1 MKFRNKLALASFTV
15 TMLGTY
21 ADPVRRWMLRW
32 GATDDE
38 IDADLP
44 GDACIPHPRYVT
56 DKAVTIA
63 AEPRHVYP
71 WLTQLGWGRGGF
83 YSYDRLENLM
93 GLDLHSAEELLPA
106 DRHLGVGDILPNG
119 PDAQTEGVWVE
130 ALEPDRAV
138 VLRGTIV
145 PGLPMRPGIEVTD
158 DTPRFF
164 DWTWA
169 FVVVPE
175 GPSMSRLVAR
185 LRADYRGIGSTVIR
199 YAALEPAQFV
209 MERKM
214 LLGIRDRAERLA
226 AREAAVARNATAGP
240 APTPSSEP
248 TGSPGPA
255 EPAPRPEATTR
266 AQVAM
271 RTRAQPAAGIGLV
284 ARTES
289 QPARDRRHT
298 LRKNG

>member
-1 MKFRNKLALASFTV
+1 MGRREVGSMKLRNTLALAGFTV
-15 TMLGTY
+15 TMIGTY
-21 ADPVRRWMLRW
+21 ADPVRRRMLRW

-44 GDACIPHPRYVT
+44 GDASIPHPRYVT

-63 AEPRHVYP
+63 AEPRHIYP

-93 GLDLHSAEELLPA
+93 ALDLHSADELLPPE
-106 DRHLGVGDILPNG
+106 RHLGVGDILPNG
-119 PDAQTEGVWVE
+119 PDAQDEGVWVE
-130 ALEPDRAV
+130 SLEPDRAV

-145 PGLPMRPGIEVTD
+145 PGLPMRPGVEISE
-158 DTPRFF
+158 DTPSFF

-169 FVVVPE
+169 FVVVPV
-175 GPSMSRLVAR
+175 GPSMSRLQAR
-185 LRADYRGIGSTVIR
+185 LRADYRGSGPAIVR

-226 AREAAVARNATAGP
+226 AREPAIERETTVEGETTVERTTTARP
-240 APTPSSEP
+240 
-248 TGSPGPA
+248 
-255 EPAPRPEATTR
+255 EPATRTPRPEVKPR
-266 AQVAM
+266 S
-271 RTRAQPAAGIGLV
+271 QPAARIGLA
-284 ARTES
+284 ARTEP
-289 QPARDRRHT
+289 QPSHEIVGARP
-298 LRKNG
+298 